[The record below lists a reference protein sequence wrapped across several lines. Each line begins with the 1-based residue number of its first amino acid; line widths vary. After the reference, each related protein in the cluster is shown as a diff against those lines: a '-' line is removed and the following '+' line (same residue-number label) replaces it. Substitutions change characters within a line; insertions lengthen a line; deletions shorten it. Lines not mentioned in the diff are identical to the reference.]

1 MVRLLKGTCRLL
13 WHGELNVRQ
22 CTETWDIFKVTMKR
36 PIQRWYYSVDAINAS
51 ADGAT
56 NLTTYSA
63 NTDVLA
69 LAIRRYSDKC
79 PNTTFVTGRGA
90 NHRSIKLQPIVEAL
104 GPAKTAALPTFH
116 AITRADNTGSF
127 LGKGKVTCW
136 KKFLEADDSPLVILV
151 ERNSVLTTSKVELK
165 GLSADCIYWRQTL
178 QLSKISGGSSLERS
192 KQSQTDCQQHELQ
205 CTKLYCVLI
214 FSWWF
219 GTTMLYQIPCCHH
232 QGIMDGQWRTGSGF
246 L

>member
-1 MVRLLKGTCRLL
+1 M
-13 WHGELNVRQ
+13 
-22 CTETWDIFKVTMKR
+22 
-36 PIQRWYYSVDAINAS
+36 
-51 ADGAT
+51 
-56 NLTTYSA
+56 TTYSA

-136 KKFLEADDSPLVILV
+136 KEFLEADDSI
-151 ERNSVLTTSKVELK
+151 
-165 GLSADCIYWRQTL
+165 LSAFGNLGREEQPADNI
-178 QLSKISGGSSLERS
+178 KGGIERFVCRLYLLKTDITTVKDLRWFLFRK
-192 KQSQTDCQQHELQ
+192 KQAESDRLPAT
-205 CTKLYCVLI
+205 
-214 FSWWF
+214 
-219 GTTMLYQIPCCHH
+219 
-232 QGIMDGQWRTGSGF
+232 
-246 L
+246 